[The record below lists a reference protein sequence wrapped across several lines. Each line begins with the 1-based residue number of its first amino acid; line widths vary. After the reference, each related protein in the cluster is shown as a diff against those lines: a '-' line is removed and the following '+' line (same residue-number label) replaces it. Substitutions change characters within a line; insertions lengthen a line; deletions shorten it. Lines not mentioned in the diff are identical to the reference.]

1 MKKKCIVCLLTV
13 LLFSIFLTGCDAGKD
28 KGESY
33 LNATVLEVQE
43 NILIVKPI
51 DNQETKAPKE
61 VKEAEKL
68 TLDLTRFDIKVMPEN
83 LTVGEKIRVVFNEDS
98 VERDNNVKIKIVFAV
113 YRIDKNGDIII
124 EE

>member
-13 LLFSIFLTGCDAGKD
+13 LLFSIFLTGCDAD

-68 TLDLTRFDIKVMPEN
+68 TLDLTGFDTKVMPEN

-113 YRIDKNGDIII
+113 YRIDKNGDVII